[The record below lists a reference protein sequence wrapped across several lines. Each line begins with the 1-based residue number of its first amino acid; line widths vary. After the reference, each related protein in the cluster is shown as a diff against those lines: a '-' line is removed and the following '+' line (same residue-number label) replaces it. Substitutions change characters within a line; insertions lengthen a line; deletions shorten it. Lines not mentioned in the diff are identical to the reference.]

1 MQIVAVFWGTIE
13 VAIKTADKQRREIL
27 RQQEIINDA

>member
-13 VAIKTADKQRREIL
+13 VAIKTAEKQRREIL
-27 RQQEIINDA
+27 KQQEMVNDA